1 MKTVLIVED
10 DPDMLKLISHIV
22 AVEGQKVLTAPDG
35 ESALSMLREHK
46 PDLVIL
52 DWMLPGMDGLEVCRR
67 ARAFTH
73 VPIIMLTGK
82 GEETDRIVGLE
93 TGADDYIVKPVSPG
107 ELRARVRAHLRREL
121 FWKNGTEHDEQRLL
135 RGPLVLDSGCFEAT
149 LDGGALDLTR
159 LEFDLLFCLAS
170 RPGIVFSREHL
181 LEVVWH
187 DNEYIVPR
195 GIDVHISRLRQK
207 TEKDPSHPELILTVH
222 GVGYKFNPSL

>member
-10 DPDMLKLISHIV
+10 DPDMLKLMAHIV
-22 AVEGQKVLTAPDG
+22 AVEGQKVLTAGDG
-35 ESALSMLREHK
+35 ESALSILREQK

-52 DWMLPGMDGLEVCRR
+52 DWMLPGIDGIEVCRR

-93 TGADDYIVKPVSPG
+93 TGADDFLVKPISPG
-107 ELRARVRAHLRREL
+107 ELRARLRAHLRREL
-121 FWKNGTEHDEQRLL
+121 FWKNGTEHDDQRLV
-135 RGPLVLDSGCFEAT
+135 RGPLVLDSARFEAT
-149 LDGGALDLTR
+149 LDGEELDLTR
-159 LEFDLLFCLAS
+159 LEFELLYSLAS
-170 RPGIVFSREHL
+170 KPGIVFSRERL
-181 LEVVWH
+181 LETVWH

-207 TEKDPSHPELILTVH
+207 IEKDPSHPQMLLTVH
-222 GVGYKFNPSL
+222 GVGYKFNPVL